1 MSTTAAAFVGAGF
14 LTFFLMLIAFY
25 VLVVIASWK
34 IFEKAGEKGWKALIP
49 IYNIY
54 ILFKIVGMATWFWVC
69 LAVAVIAEIV
79 SIAFTG
85 NTTDN
90 VDAATLEV
98 NPLVTLTLFVEISLF
113 VIVEIM
119 YAIRTAKAFGKGGGF
134 AVGLFFL
141 PNIFWLILGF
151 GKAKYNKKGALEK

>member
-1 MSTTAAAFVGAGF
+1 MSPTAAALTGAGL
-14 LTFFLMLIAFY
+14 LTFFLMVIAFY

-49 IYNIY
+49 VYNVY
-54 ILFKIVGMATWFWVC
+54 ILYKIVGMSTWFWVC
-69 LAVAVIAEIV
+69 LAVAVIAEVV
-79 SIAFTG
+79 SMVSTG
-85 NTTDN
+85 NTTQEITTETQLSP
-90 VDAATLEV
+90 VV
-98 NPLVTLTLFVEISLF
+98 VLTVCVESILFL
-113 VIVEIM
+113 IVEVM

-151 GKAKYNKKGALEK
+151 GKAKYNKKVALQK

>member
-1 MSTTAAAFVGAGF
+1 MSTTAAAFVGAGL

-54 ILFKIVGMATWFWVC
+54 ILFKIVGMSTWFWVC

-79 SIAFTG
+79 AVAFTG
-85 NTTDN
+85 NTTDS
-90 VDAATLEV
+90 VDAATLEM
-98 NPLVTLTLFVEISLF
+98 NPLVTLTLFVEIILF

-151 GKAKYNKKGALEK
+151 GKAKYNKKAALEK

>member
-1 MSTTAAAFVGAGF
+1 MSPTAAALTGASL
-14 LTFFLMLIAFY
+14 LTFFLLVIAFY

-54 ILFKIVGMATWFWVC
+54 ILFKIVGMSTWFWVC
-69 LAVAVIAEIV
+69 LAVSIV
-79 SIAFTG
+79 AQVVLVATTG
-85 NTTDN
+85 NTTEEL
-90 VDAATLEV
+90 TPETSM
-98 NPLVTLTLFVEISLF
+98 NPMVILTVCVEAILFTV
-113 VIVEIM
+113 VEIM

-151 GKAKYNKKGALEK
+151 GKAKYNKKVALQK

>member
-1 MSTTAAAFVGAGF
+1 MSPTAAALTGAGL
-14 LTFFLMLIAFY
+14 LTFFLMVIAFY

-54 ILFKIVGMATWFWVC
+54 ILFKIVGMTTWFWVC
-69 LAVAVIAEIV
+69 LAVSIVAQIV
-79 SIAFTG
+79 SVATTG
-85 NTTDN
+85 NTTEELTPETSMN
-90 VDAATLEV
+90 PMVILTVCVEV
-98 NPLVTLTLFVEISLF
+98 ILFV
-113 VIVEIM
+113 VVEIM

-151 GKAKYNKKGALEK
+151 GKAKYNKKVALQK